1 MVVLSKR
8 ETMLI
13 QRLAQTQGYVSQ
25 SELCEFLEIKPRTL
39 RECIR
44 SFRNSFQSQAG
55 IDIESGIGIGYRL
68 VVKDKDKYY
77 AFQKEMLNS
86 LVNEQ
91 TVISGSQDDRVKYMI
106 RVLLSAKKPVR
117 TEQLADRMYIARS
130 TIADD
135 LKKVREQLA
144 DFQLTL
150 KTIYG
155 EGVRVEGDERN
166 IREAI
171 AHTLISEPF
180 NNHEAEL
187 MDLYF
192 EPGIRNIAERTIH
205 ETLNKY
211 DYHMADAGF
220 RYLLI
225 HILVAISRIR
235 TETYIDDSSGKFS
248 ELKQMEEWKI
258 AEDIYSSI
266 GKQLQLEI
274 PESEIGYVTIHLAG
288 KRMIVNENELIL
300 YPETLNMLVR
310 ILDAVKVNYHY
321 DFLGDTD
328 LFAALAMH
336 MQPLLH
342 RAKFGLHIS
351 NPMLETIMTKNS
363 LAFDMGT
370 LAADEIIAQT
380 GYAVDKNEIGYMA
393 LHFALA
399 IEKNRYHH
407 RKKILVVCASG
418 AGTSRMLEYRLRN
431 ALGTKNTDIMTA
443 GYYELEKDPHVECDL
458 ILSTVPIPFATD
470 AKVIRIHELPDF
482 NELNSVERSLYEDET
497 VTDQVI
503 SCLDERL
510 FFRDM
515 SFASRHDAIHFLCD
529 QLSRTT
535 DLPDVFEESV
545 LKRERFAAT
554 TVGNGVAMPHP
565 DRLISNQIGLAVCH
579 LKTPLKW
586 GKDAVSL
593 IILFNM
599 KTEEDDL
606 SRTFSEMIAD
616 FVSSR
621 DKITRYMKNPEYI
634 TLTEILKEY
643 SGNKEEDFFR

>member
-68 VVKDKDKYY
+68 VVRDKDKYY

-235 TETYIDDSSGKFS
+235 TETYIDDSSGKLS

-418 AGTSRMLEYRLRN
+418 AGTSRILEYRLRN
-431 ALGTKNTDIMTA
+431 ALGSKNTDIMTA
-443 GYYELEKDPHVECDL
+443 GYYELEKDPHLECDL

-565 DRLISNQIGLAVCH
+565 DRLISNQIGLAVCY

-586 GKDAVSL
+586 GKDEVSL

>member
-166 IREAI
+166 IHEAI
-171 AHTLISEPF
+171 ARTLISEPF

-192 EPGIRNIAERTIH
+192 EPGVRNIAERTIH

-225 HILVAISRIR
+225 HILVAISRIC
-235 TETYIDDSSGKFS
+235 TETYIDDSSGKLS

-418 AGTSRMLEYRLRN
+418 AGTSRILEYRLRN
-431 ALGTKNTDIMTA
+431 ALGSKNTDIMTA

-482 NELNSVERSLYEDET
+482 SELNSVERSLYEDET

-586 GKDAVSL
+586 GKDEVSL

>member
-235 TETYIDDSSGKFS
+235 TETYIDDSSGKLS

-336 MQPLLH
+336 IQPLLH

-418 AGTSRMLEYRLRN
+418 AGTSRILEYRLRN

-586 GKDAVSL
+586 GKDEVSL

>member
-13 QRLAQTQGYVSQ
+13 QRLAQTRGYVSQ
-25 SELCEFLEIKPRTL
+25 SELCELLEIKPRTL

-44 SFRNSFQSQAG
+44 SFRNAYQSQAG
-55 IDIESGIGIGYRL
+55 IDIESGIGTGYRL

-91 TVISGSQDDRVKYMI
+91 AVISGSQDDRVKYMI
-106 RVLLSAKKPVR
+106 RVLLAAKKPVR

-130 TIADD
+130 TISDD

-144 DFQLTL
+144 DFQLTV

-155 EGVRVEGDERN
+155 EGIRVEGDERN

-171 AHTLISEPF
+171 AHTLIEEPF
-180 NNHEAEL
+180 NSHETEI

-192 EPGIRNIAERTIH
+192 EPGDRNTAERVIH
-205 ETLNKY
+205 ETLEKY

-235 TETYIDDSSGKFS
+235 TETYIDDDSGNLS

-258 AEDIYSSI
+258 AEDIYHRI
-266 GKQLQLEI
+266 GEQLQLEI

-288 KRMIVNENELIL
+288 KRMIVNENELVL

-310 ILDAVKVNYHY
+310 ILDAVKVNYQY

-336 MQPLLH
+336 MQPLLQ

-370 LAADEIIAQT
+370 LAANEIIAQT

-407 RKKILVVCASG
+407 RKKVLVVCASG
-418 AGTSRMLEYRLRN
+418 AGTSRILEYRLRN
-431 ALGTKNTDIMTA
+431 ALGSKNTDIFTA
-443 GYYELEKDPHVECDL
+443 SYYELEKDPHVECDL
-458 ILSTVPIPFATD
+458 ILSTIPIPFATD
-470 AKVIRIHELPDF
+470 AKVLRIHELPDF
-482 NELNSVERSLYEDET
+482 SELNSVERSLYEDET
-497 VTDQVI
+497 EVDQVI
-503 SCLDERL
+503 ACLDERL

-515 SFASRHDAIHFLCD
+515 SFSSRHEAIHFLCGEI
-529 QLSRTT
+529 SKTT
-535 DLPDVFEESV
+535 VLPDDFEESV
-545 LKRERFAAT
+545 LRRERFAAT
-554 TVGNGVAMPHP
+554 TVGNGTAMPHP
-565 DRLISNQIGLAVCH
+565 DRLISSEISLAVCQ

-586 GKDAVSL
+586 GKDDVSL

-616 FVSSR
+616 FVSNR
-621 DKITRYMKNPEYI
+621 EKVARYMKNPEYM
-634 TLTEILKEY
+634 TMTEILKEY

>member
-68 VVKDKDKYY
+68 VVRDKDKYY

-91 TVISGSQDDRVKYMI
+91 TVISGSQDDRAKYMI

-235 TETYIDDSSGKFS
+235 TETYIDDSSGKLS

-336 MQPLLH
+336 IQPLLH

-418 AGTSRMLEYRLRN
+418 AGTSRILEYRLRN

-510 FFRDM
+510 FFRDV

-586 GKDAVSL
+586 GKDEVSL

>member
-235 TETYIDDSSGKFS
+235 TETYIDDSSGKLS

-418 AGTSRMLEYRLRN
+418 AGTSRILEYRLRN
-431 ALGTKNTDIMTA
+431 ALGSKNTDIMTA

-482 NELNSVERSLYEDET
+482 SELNSVERSLYEDET

-515 SFASRHDAIHFLCD
+515 SFASRHEAIHFLCD

-535 DLPDVFEESV
+535 DLPDIFEESV

-586 GKDAVSL
+586 GKDEVSL

-643 SGNKEEDFFR
+643 TGNKEEDFFR

>member
-192 EPGIRNIAERTIH
+192 EPGIRDIAERTIH

-235 TETYIDDSSGKFS
+235 TETYIDDSSGKLS

-418 AGTSRMLEYRLRN
+418 AGTSRILEYRLRN

-510 FFRDM
+510 FFRDV

-586 GKDAVSL
+586 GKDEVSL

>member
-171 AHTLISEPF
+171 ARTLISEPF

-192 EPGIRNIAERTIH
+192 EPGVRNIAERTIH

-225 HILVAISRIR
+225 HILVAISRIC
-235 TETYIDDSSGKFS
+235 TETYIDDSSGKLS

-418 AGTSRMLEYRLRN
+418 AGTSRILEYRLRN
-431 ALGTKNTDIMTA
+431 ALGSKNTDIMTA

-482 NELNSVERSLYEDET
+482 SELNSVERSLYEDET

-586 GKDAVSL
+586 GKDEVSL

>member
-1 MVVLSKR
+1 MAVLSKR
-8 ETMLI
+8 EMMLI
-13 QRLAQTQGYVSQ
+13 QKLAQTAGYVSQ
-25 SELCEFLEIKPRTL
+25 SELCEYLEIKPRTL

-44 SFRNSFQSQAG
+44 TFRNSFQSQAG

-77 AFQKEMLNS
+77 AFQKEMLSN

-91 TVISGSQDDRVKYMI
+91 TVISGSQDDRVNYII

-130 TIADD
+130 TISDD

-144 DFQLTL
+144 AFQLTL
-150 KTIYG
+150 RTIYG
-155 EGVRVEGDERN
+155 EGVRVEGEERN

-171 AHTLISEPF
+171 AHTLIEEPF
-180 NNHEAEL
+180 SNHETEI
-187 MDLYF
+187 MDMYF
-192 EPGIRNIAERTIH
+192 EPGIRSIAERTVREIL
-205 ETLNKY
+205 EKY

-235 TETYIDDSSGKFS
+235 TETYIDDDSRKLSD
-248 ELKQMEEWKI
+248 LKRMEEWKI
-258 AEDIYSSI
+258 AEDIYRRL
-266 GKQLQLEI
+266 GEQLQQEI
-274 PESEIGYVTIHLAG
+274 PESEVGYVAIHLAG

-328 LFAALAMH
+328 LFTALAMH

-407 RKKILVVCASG
+407 RKKVLVVCASG
-418 AGTSRMLEYRLRN
+418 AGTSRILEYRLRN
-431 ALGTKNTDIMTA
+431 VLGSKNIDFMSA
-443 GYYELEKDPHVECDL
+443 GYYELAKDPHMECDL
-458 ILSTVPIPFATD
+458 ILSTVPIPFETD
-470 AKVIRIHELPDF
+470 AKVFRINELPDF
-482 NELNSVERSLYEDET
+482 SELNSVERTLFEDES
-497 VTDQVI
+497 VADQVI
-503 SCLDERL
+503 GCLDERL

-529 QLSRTT
+529 QISRTN
-535 DLPDVFEESV
+535 DLPDDFEESV

-565 DRLISNQIGLAVCH
+565 DKLISNEIGLAVCH
-579 LKTPLKW
+579 LKTLLKW
-586 GKDAVSL
+586 GKDDVSL
-593 IILFNM
+593 IILFSM
-599 KTEEDDL
+599 KTADDDL
-606 SRTFSEMIAD
+606 SRAFSEMIAD

-621 DKITRYMKNPEYI
+621 EKIARYMKNPEYI

-643 SGNKEEDFFR
+643 SGKQDEDIFR

>member
-171 AHTLISEPF
+171 ARTLISEPF

-235 TETYIDDSSGKFS
+235 TETYIDDSSGKLS

-418 AGTSRMLEYRLRN
+418 AGTSRILEYRLRN
-431 ALGTKNTDIMTA
+431 ALGSKNTDIMTA

-482 NELNSVERSLYEDET
+482 SELNSVERSLYEDET

-515 SFASRHDAIHFLCD
+515 SFASRHEAIQFLCD

-535 DLPDVFEESV
+535 DLPDIFEESV

-586 GKDAVSL
+586 GKDEVSL

>member
-171 AHTLISEPF
+171 ARTLISEPF

-235 TETYIDDSSGKFS
+235 TETYIDDSSGKLS

-418 AGTSRMLEYRLRN
+418 AGTSRILEYRLRN
-431 ALGTKNTDIMTA
+431 ALGSKNTDIMTA

-482 NELNSVERSLYEDET
+482 SELNSVERSLYEDET

-515 SFASRHDAIHFLCD
+515 SFASRHEAIHFLCD

-535 DLPDVFEESV
+535 DLPDIFEESV

-586 GKDAVSL
+586 GKDEVSL